1 MFKTS
6 KFSKTTA
13 IALASTMLITT
24 LGTTVTASAHDR
36 RHPET
41 HGFDYYNW
49 NKHTH
54 RNFHRTY
61 GPGYEGEENY
71 RYQSKSDYHSG
82 YTDGYGY
89 QKQQQHT
96 HQSHKDKKR
105 AKRAAI
111 AAGIIGLA
119 AGAIIA
125 SQASKNRRYNKQS
138 TYTAPTQQPTYQ
150 YDAPQRQSLDTYT
163 SSNEPEVITFRDTAS
178 LEPWTPGWQEWCN
191 ARYRSFNPNTGT
203 YRGFDGLDHFCVP
216 N

>member
-6 KFSKTTA
+6 KFTKATA
-13 IALASTMLITT
+13 IALTTTMLVSS

-41 HGFDYYNW
+41 HGYDYYDW

-71 RYQSKSDYHSG
+71 RYQHG
-82 YTDGYGY
+82 
-89 QKQQQHT
+89 KQYKHDPYKKHQQT
-96 HQSHKDKKR
+96 HQHKKHKDKKR
-105 AKRAAI
+105 ADRAAI
-111 AAGIIGLA
+111 AIGIIGLA

-125 SQASKNRRYNKQS
+125 SQAAKNRQNQT
-138 TYTAPTQQPTYQ
+138 TYRAPAPQPNYQ
-150 YDAPQRQSLDTYT
+150 YGTPQRQSFDQY
-163 SSNEPEVITFRDTAS
+163 SSTGEPNVVTFRDTAS
-178 LEPWTPGWQEWCN
+178 LEPWTPGWREWCSS
-191 ARYRSFNPNTGT
+191 RYRSFNQSTGT